1 MIAKDHEAAWAALNA
16 ADVYAAHVVTEGEAT
31 LADAIAHLAAK
42 RDEYVR
48 ATITAEGDLRVAN
61 IANAELLR
69 EVGGLRA
76 EAATLRAQLAYASE
90 RIESA
95 MRAPREG
102 EDR

>member
-16 ADVYAAHVVTEGEAT
+16 ADVYAAHVGGDGQAT
-31 LADAIAHLAAK
+31 LADAITHLAAK
-42 RDEYVR
+42 RDEFVR
-48 ATITAEGDLRVAN
+48 ATIAAEGDLRVAN

-76 EAATLRAQLAYASE
+76 EVAMLRAQLAYASE

-95 MRAPREG
+95 MRVPRGEG
-102 EDR
+102 L